1 MDNKTLQEKFDDVET
16 RMAFQDDTIQQLSD
30 VIYRQQQ
37 QIDKLD
43 KTVQLLVDKV
53 QDLMQDLPGKVVDEK
68 PPHY

>member
-1 MDNKTLQEKFDDVET
+1 MENRTEEEKFIDIET

-37 QIDKLD
+37 QIDKLE

-53 QDLMQDLPGKVVDEK
+53 QDLMHDFPGKVVDEK

>member
-1 MDNKTLQEKFDDVET
+1 MDNKTLQEKFVDVET

>member
-1 MDNKTLQEKFDDVET
+1 MDNKTLEEKFVDVET